1 MTNSDTETTI
11 SISHAR
17 AFIYEVMSSIWAVY
31 SSQRSDTSPQPLREL
46 FSEIET
52 LPGLSESERLEAQA
66 QADKMVCM
74 PLIEASFL
82 IGELYTKKLPKEY
95 RARYGIYFTPPALT
109 SRLLDSLEENGIDW
123 LRVSAIDPACG
134 GGAFLSPMA
143 ARMKASMHHE
153 GIGDA
158 QIIES
163 ISGRLRGKEIDPF
176 SGWLSQVFFELS
188 LIEEISATGRT
199 VPVIVEICDTLR
211 SESEAKYDLVIGNP
225 PYSKIK
231 LDKEMRAR
239 YERSL
244 YGHAN
249 LYGLFTDKA
258 FSMLSENGILAFVTP
273 TSFLSGQYFKNLRNM
288 ISSEGN
294 ILSID
299 FVEARKGVFDSVL
312 QETLLAVFTKDPID
326 TNKSVSSTVHVRP
339 GNKYD
344 VEVNGLFSIPP
355 NSSDPWFIPRNSEHE
370 EVLTKAQASH
380 SKLEDYG
387 YKVSTGPLVWN
398 RHKELLSSKKT
409 KHTLPLIWS
418 ESVLNDGSF
427 KHRAEKKNHV
437 PWITIKEEK
446 DNWLVVNDPCLAL
459 QRTTAK
465 EQQSRLI
472 CAVIPEDFINQ
483 YGGVVIEN
491 HLNMIKPIHGRKQ
504 LVDLEVLKRILKSRT
519 ADLLF
524 RVMNGSVAVSA
535 YELEALLLPPVSR
548 IKNIVEAVK
557 NGFSEETIEKIIRES
572 YDPKITKAA

>member
-1 MTNSDTETTI
+1 MTDTETAV
-11 SISHAR
+11 SINHAR
-17 AFIYEVMSSIWAVY
+17 AFIREIMSSIWAVY
-31 SSQRSDTSPQPLREL
+31 SSITPEKYPHGIREL
-46 FSEIET
+46 FPQVEA
-52 LPGLSESERLEAQA
+52 LPALNNAEKLDAQA
-66 QADKMVCM
+66 LAEKMACM
-74 PLIEASFL
+74 PLIESSFL
-82 IGELYTKKLPKEY
+82 IGELYTKKLPKDY
-95 RARYGIYFTPPALT
+95 RAQYGIYFTPPALT
-109 SRLLDSLEENGIDW
+109 SRLLDSLEENGVDW
-123 LRVSAIDPACG
+123 LHVSAIDPACG
-134 GGAFLSPMA
+134 GGAFLSPIA
-143 ARMKASMHHE
+143 ARMRTSMH
-153 GIGDA
+153 DA
-158 QIIES
+158 GMDNDQIIDS

-199 VPVIVEICDTLR
+199 VPVIVEVCDTLR
-211 SESEAKYDLVIGNP
+211 SEDEAKYDLVVGNP

-258 FSMLSENGILAFVTP
+258 FSMLSESGILAFVTP
-273 TSFLSGQYFKNLRNM
+273 TSFLSGQYFKNLRNL

-312 QETLLAVFTKDPID
+312 QETLLAVFTKDPRHD
-326 TNKSVSSTVHVRP
+326 NKSVSSTVHVRP
-339 GNKYD
+339 GNEYD
-344 VEVNGLFSIPP
+344 VEVNGLFSIPSK
-355 NSSDPWFIPRNSEHE
+355 SSEPWLIPRNREHE
-370 EVLTKAQASH
+370 NVLAKAQASH
-380 SKLEDYG
+380 SKLDDYG

-427 KHRAEKKNHV
+427 KHKAEKKNHV

-446 DNWLVVNDPCLAL
+446 DNWLVVSQPCLAL

-483 YGGVVIEN
+483 HGGVVIEN
-491 HLNMIKPIHGRKQ
+491 HLNMIKPIEGREQ